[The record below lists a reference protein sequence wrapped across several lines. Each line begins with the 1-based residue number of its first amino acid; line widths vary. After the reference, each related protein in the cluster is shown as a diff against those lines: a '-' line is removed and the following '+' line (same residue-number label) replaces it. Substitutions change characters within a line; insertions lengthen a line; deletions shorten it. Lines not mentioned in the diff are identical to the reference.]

1 MRTRVLVATA
11 VWALAA
17 FVDPSLPLVGG
28 AGAAHAAT
36 PGVTR
41 TGAGRMSIDV
51 QGAEI
56 RTVLRSISEYANRN
70 IVVGKDVKGTVSIH
84 LEDVPWRDALTAVLR
99 TQGLDVVE
107 EGAILRVDNA
117 DKLQTEVLARETNDA
132 RVEEITPL
140 STRVIQLSYAQADEI
155 RTPLQSVLSKRGTVE
170 IDKRTNTLVVTDLAY
185 KLDAAEAMA
194 KELDT
199 QSPQIEIM
207 AKLVD
212 IDLSALRNMG
222 IKWGLSSLD
231 INNVGNPTDF
241 DPTTLEPPQ
250 IGVDADIPDPA
261 GIISGV
267 LTRPWGTLEAT
278 LSLLESR
285 RQATIISNP
294 RITTIDNRQAT
305 ILVGQKIPL
314 IVQDVAGNAVSQ
326 LQTIGIKMTVTPHRT
341 ADKKIVM
348 DLKPEISDLS
358 TQSTVQGGVI
368 INTSEADTRVM
379 VDDGQTAVIGGLI
392 RTNEGE
398 VRTGIPGLMN
408 IPFLGGLFRSTSKVQ
423 QQRELVIFVRPKLVE
438 QFADASNDELNV
450 EPRIMRRGNILER
463 YRPFDREAGQDDAQ
477 RPQDR

>member
-1 MRTRVLVATA
+1 MRTSVLVATA
-11 VWALAA
+11 VLALAA
-17 FVDPSLPLVGG
+17 FVDPSLPIVSSTS
-28 AGAAHAAT
+28 GAAHAAT
-36 PGVTR
+36 GVTR
-41 TGAGRMSIDV
+41 TGSGRMSIDV

-56 RTVLRSISEYANRN
+56 RTVLRSIAEFSGRN
-70 IVVGKDVKGTVSIH
+70 IVVGKDVKGTVSIQ
-84 LEDVPWRDALTAVLR
+84 LRDVPWRDALTSVLR

-107 EGAILRVDNA
+107 EGAILRVDTA
-117 DKLQTEVLARETNDA
+117 DKLQSENLARETNQS
-132 RVEEITPL
+132 RLEEIAPL
-140 STRVIQLSYAQADEI
+140 ETRVVKVNYAQAPEI
-155 RTPLQSVLSKRGTVE
+155 RTAVLSVLSKRGSVE
-170 IDKRTNTLVVTDLAY
+170 ADARTNSLIITDLPYRLAS
-185 KLDAAEAMA
+185 AEEMA
-194 KELDT
+194 KQLDT
-199 QSPQIEIM
+199 TAPQIEIM

-212 IDLSALRNMG
+212 IDLSALRSLG

-231 INNVGNPTDF
+231 INHVDNPADF
-241 DPTTLEPPQ
+241 DPGTLEPPQ
-250 IGVDADIPDPA
+250 IGVDASSPDA
-261 GIISGV
+261 VGTISGV

-278 LSLLESR
+278 LDALESK

-341 ADKKIVM
+341 ADRKIVM

-398 VRTGIPGLMN
+398 VRTGVPVLMN
-408 IPFLGGLFRSTSKVQ
+408 IPFLGGLFRNTSKVQ

-438 QFADASNDELNV
+438 QFADATDDELNI
-450 EPRIMRRGNILER
+450 EPRVL
-463 YRPFDREAGQDDAQ
+463 
-477 RPQDR
+477 PQDMLFDSKKSGGQKGSR

>member
-17 FVDPSLPLVGG
+17 FVDPSLPFVPG
-28 AGAAHAAT
+28 AGSAQAAT
-36 PGVTR
+36 PGVSR

-70 IVVGKDVKGTVSIH
+70 IVVGRDVKGTVSIQ
-84 LEDVPWRDALTAVLR
+84 LKDVPWRDALTAVLR
-99 TQGLDVVE
+99 TQGLDVIE
-107 EGAILRVDNA
+107 EGSILRVDTA
-117 DKLQTEVLARETNDA
+117 EKIQGEALARETNDA
-132 RVEEITPL
+132 RLEEITPL
-140 STRVIQLSYAQADEI
+140 ETRVVKVNYAQADEI
-155 RTPLQSVLSKRGTVE
+155 RTAVQSVLTKRGSVE
-170 IDKRTNTLVVTDLAY
+170 VDKRTNALIITDLAY
-185 KLDAAEAMA
+185 KITAAEEMA
-194 KELDT
+194 HELDT
-199 QSPQIEIM
+199 ASPQIEIM

-212 IDLSALRNMG
+212 IDLSALKSLG
-222 IKWGLSSLD
+222 IKWGLSNLD
-231 INNVGNPTDF
+231 INHVGNPTDF

-250 IGVDADIPDPA
+250 LGVDADIPDA
-261 GIISGV
+261 VGTISGV

-278 LSLLESR
+278 LSALESK

-341 ADKKIVM
+341 ADKKIIM

-398 VRTGIPGLMN
+398 ARTGVPVLMN
-408 IPFLGGLFRSTSKVQ
+408 IPFVGGLFRNTTKVQ

-438 QFADASNDELNV
+438 QFADADDHELNL
-450 EPRIMRRGNILER
+450 EPRVMPRDLI
-463 YRPFDREAGQDDAQ
+463 FDPTEPHFQ
-477 RPQDR
+477 RAR